1 MEINNPELLDLIE
14 TALDYRAEVLMQ
26 SHRITFTFFSF
37 FCGVDAVFF
46 LYPDDFIYRDEVSP
60 SNLISFDEFK
70 MFMREL
76 LLFYYSGGERQ
87 VKYV

>member
-1 MEINNPELLDLIE
+1 MKINNPKLLDLIE

-46 LYPDDFIYRDEVSP
+46 LYPDNFIYRDEVLP
-60 SNLISFDEFK
+60 SNLISVDEFK

-76 LLFYYSGGERQ
+76 LLFYYLGGERQ

>member
-1 MEINNPELLDLIE
+1 MKINNPELLDLIE
-14 TALDYRAEVLMQ
+14 IALDYRAEVLMQ
-26 SHRITFTFFSF
+26 SHRITFTFYSF

-76 LLFYYSGGERQ
+76 LLFYHSGGERQ

>member
-1 MEINNPELLDLIE
+1 MKINNPELLNLIE

-26 SHRITFTFFSF
+26 SHRITFTFFLF

>member
-1 MEINNPELLDLIE
+1 MKINNPELLNLIE

-70 MFMREL
+70 IFMREL